1 MQNIE
6 RRIAALEIKANAAD
20 GALKFVW
27 MEQGE
32 TEADALKRA
41 GYAPDA
47 TNVLCVMFGSPT
59 DERL

>member
-1 MQNIE
+1 MPSIE
-6 RRIAALEIKANAAD
+6 RRVSALEAQANAAD

-41 GYAPDA
+41 GIAPEDA
-47 TNVLCVMFGSPT
+47 GRVLMFSWL
-59 DERL
+59 DAKL

>member
-1 MQNIE
+1 VQSIE
-6 RRIAALEIKANAAD
+6 NRVAALEAKASAAD

-41 GYAPDA
+41 GYSPEDIGTGRVLTVSWLDA
-47 TNVLCVMFGSPT
+47 KL
-59 DERL
+59 

>member
-32 TEADALKRA
+32 SESDALKRA
-41 GYAPDA
+41 GNSPDDPRRCLI
-47 TNVLCVMFGSPT
+47 VSWL
-59 DERL
+59 DETF